1 MFGPDQVPDATP
13 TAAQYEY
20 ADLSYFTQSGRT
32 TNSASYG
39 ADAWQI
45 DSVRYD
51 TKGNEVWSLPAEGRQ
66 QALAEGTTAEE
77 TAGAADKYATL
88 TVYNTTGTRVEETYD
103 PMRQIVLENG
113 TTMVA
118 RTITQTDYDNEAGAA
133 LMPGRPTADV
143 PDGGYDLAVEERTS
157 VTDRTSPGADGS
169 LFDTKKTR
177 YTYDPVSTGDGDG
190 WKLKTPTRVMTQDGA
205 GWATTL
211 TRFDAEGKVIE
222 TRTPQG
228 TETTNGAGSDT
239 RSAKTV
245 YSTADT
251 SAPRAECQSEPAW
264 AREVCWS
271 GPAGQPGTGQPI
283 PATTTTGYSITLGPT
298 RVEENS
304 GSVSRVDIAEFDAAG
319 RATRSTTTSSGL
331 ATADRAVPSTT
342 TAYSPTTGAVT
353 SVTNGTQT
361 QTTAYD
367 TWGRAVSQTD
377 GATNTATTTYD
388 TAGRVAAANDGKGTY
403 AYTYNGTDSRGKKER
418 RGLVTSLDVGL
429 ASGLD
434 VFTGAYDA
442 TGSLVEQNYPGGIKA
457 TWQRDIAGTETALS
471 YEQAGQPLLA
481 YTNTVDA
488 DGRVREA
495 TNTGSAQ
502 TFTYDDR
509 DRLTK
514 VEDTIADSCSTR
526 VYGFSGDSDRTSLA
540 TYGPGT
546 AGACQTATASSTV
559 TSSFDAADRITTS
572 GYVYDELGRTKTVP
586 AADTSNTAGGALS
599 VGYHANDM
607 VATLSQSVTED
618 GVTATKAQDF
628 TLDVSGRLSVTKNLT
643 DTVSL
648 VESTNHYDG
657 GDDSPAWTDA
667 KTRPDATTAWATAW
681 QRNVASLAGDL
692 GIIQG
697 SDGTAKIQL
706 GNLHGDV
713 TATVTVGGTGIDSYT
728 EYTEYGLARDNANTP
743 ERYGWLGTKQRDANT
758 IGGLT
763 LMGARLYNPNT
774 GTFLSRDPV
783 AGGNDNTYTYPADP
797 INKFDLSGEWS
808 WRKVGRHF
816 KKHWKTYATVASFA
830 AGGGAVGAG
839 VLAFRTYRVLKAVKA
854 GRDGYRSTR
863 RAANLAGRIW
873 TRNARSVKKPW
884 AKQTFNL
891 RHSSR
896 LKRTYRS
903 PTFKSSKKYRGYH
916 ANFNNVQIKIGRGN
930 HAWR

>member
-1 MFGPDQVPDATP
+1 M
-13 TAAQYEY
+13 
-20 ADLSYFTQSGRT
+20 
-32 TNSASYG
+32 
-39 ADAWQI
+39 
-45 DSVRYD
+45 
-51 TKGNEVWSLPAEGRQ
+51 
-66 QALAEGTTAEE
+66 
-77 TAGAADKYATL
+77 
-88 TVYNTTGTRVEETYD
+88 
-103 PMRQIVLENG
+103 
-113 TTMVA
+113 
-118 RTITQTDYDNEAGAA
+118 
-133 LMPGRPTADV
+133 
-143 PDGGYDLAVEERTS
+143 
-157 VTDRTSPGADGS
+157 
-169 LFDTKKTR
+169 
-177 YTYDPVSTGDGDG
+177 
-190 WKLKTPTRVMTQDGA
+190 
-205 GWATTL
+205 
-211 TRFDAEGKVIE
+211 
-222 TRTPQG
+222 
-228 TETTNGAGSDT
+228 
-239 RSAKTV
+239 
-245 YSTADT
+245 
-251 SAPRAECQSEPAW
+251 
-264 AREVCWS
+264 
-271 GPAGQPGTGQPI
+271 
-283 PATTTTGYSITLGPT
+283 
-298 RVEENS
+298 
-304 GSVSRVDIAEFDAAG
+304 
-319 RATRSTTTSSGL
+319 
-331 ATADRAVPSTT
+331 
-342 TAYSPTTGAVT
+342 
-353 SVTNGTQT
+353 
-361 QTTAYD
+361 
-367 TWGRAVSQTD
+367 
-377 GATNTATTTYD
+377 
-388 TAGRVAAANDGKGTY
+388 
-403 AYTYNGTDSRGKKER
+403 
-418 RGLVTSLDVGL
+418 
-429 ASGLD
+429 
-434 VFTGAYDA
+434 
-442 TGSLVEQNYPGGIKA
+442 EQNYPGGIKA

-495 TNTGSAQ
+495 TSTGSAQ

-509 DRLTK
+509 DRLKK
-514 VEDTIADSCSTR
+514 VEDTIADLCSTR

-540 TYGPGT
+540 NYGPGT

-743 ERYGWLGTKQRDANT
+743 ERYGWLGAKQRDADT

-763 LMGARLYNPNT
+763 LMGARLYNPVT